1 MAEKRKKEVA
11 VQVDLL
17 NHEIVGEL
25 LERFDGL
32 YLAVGNM
39 LNQGYFLTPELVEE
53 FEEFQERLR
62 NPYDDDEWV
71 WE

>member
-1 MAEKRKKEVA
+1 MARREKKDMI

-25 LERFDGL
+25 LERFGGL

-39 LNQGYFLTPELVEE
+39 LNQGYFLTPELVEQ
-53 FEEFQERLR
+53 FEKFQRQLR
-62 NPYDDDEWV
+62 NPYDDDEWI